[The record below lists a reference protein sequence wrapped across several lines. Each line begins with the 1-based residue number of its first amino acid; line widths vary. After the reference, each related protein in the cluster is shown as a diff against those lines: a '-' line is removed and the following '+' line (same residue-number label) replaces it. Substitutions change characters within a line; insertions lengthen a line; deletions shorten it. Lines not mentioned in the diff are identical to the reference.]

1 MEREETE
8 AGGLVTLAVG
18 KYYATRNGDG
28 IGYVDSIGI
37 EMRESYPAYVTLHKS
52 FLSTLVSYTPYGV
65 YFIGGT
71 SNDDLVREIPV
82 ESAARTIAKWR
93 MENV

>member
-8 AGGLVTLAVG
+8 AGGLTTLAVG
-18 KYYATRNGDG
+18 KYYATRNGEG
-28 IGYVDSIGI
+28 IGYVEDIGI
-37 EMRESYPAYVTLHKS
+37 EMRESYPAYVTIHKS
-52 FLSTLVSYTPYGV
+52 YGSILVSYTTNGV
-65 YFIGGT
+65 YFIGGVN
-71 SNDDLVREIPV
+71 NDDLVREIPV